1 MAKPVLIFL
10 KMDDSNHP
18 HMYKLRFMVLM
29 ADDNIRISVSWLND
43 VDYLPP
49 VKQLEDD
56 EYEEGPGDDDPPK
69 YLSDDEDVSNTEDS
83 IPYQD
88 KNILGGKILAVWEK

>member
-49 VKQLEDD
+49 VK
-56 EYEEGPGDDDPPK
+56 
-69 YLSDDEDVSNTEDS
+69 
-83 IPYQD
+83 
-88 KNILGGKILAVWEK
+88 